1 MVIGWP
7 PEPCKIPADMS
18 YVEFADFQFFMVH
31 GSTKYVIYC
40 LVLKEI

>member
-1 MVIGWP
+1 MDIGWP
-7 PEPCKIPADMS
+7 PEPCKIHADMS
-18 YVEFADFQFFMVH
+18 NVEFADFQFFMVH